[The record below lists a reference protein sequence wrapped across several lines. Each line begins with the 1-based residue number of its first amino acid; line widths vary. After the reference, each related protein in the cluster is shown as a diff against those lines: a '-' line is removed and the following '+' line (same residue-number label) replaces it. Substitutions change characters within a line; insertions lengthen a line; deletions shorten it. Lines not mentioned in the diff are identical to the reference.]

1 MRNDWLRWTV
11 PPGVSLA
18 VHAALIG
25 AVAYVG
31 MRISA
36 QQTPSSRLPVAEL
49 ALPAPPE
56 LPEQADPQPI
66 TPQTGANAPRVAPS
80 APETLPDEVQ
90 AQAARLGA
98 REYTAPRMAPVA
110 QASVRQSSA
119 QIARPESAAPPSVRF
134 AGVQSRAART
144 IVYVVDGSGATAN
157 SFAYLQSQLM
167 QSIDRLSPTQKFQV
181 VLFRAYDQH
190 TISLAPIGGG
200 KLARANPG
208 GKQAVSDWLSATAT
222 RGRSNPVDGLK
233 AALALKPDLVLL
245 ITRSIQRTE
254 MGWAQ
259 GQREILAQLDALNP
273 AHEITGRRDTVIKT
287 IQLLDEDPTGIM
299 RAIGTIHGDGQD
311 DYRVVTYDDLVTP
324 DEGQDTATASIGASD
339 EQRIVAGAEI
349 LTGLAETGAS
359 FGVLYTVF
367 DQSQRQSAIESARR
381 VRALVGPLRD
391 VDGRAAL
398 LDAQALL
405 LARCADPESESG
417 SVSDELLRQ
426 SVQSLAGRMYTD
438 ADTDAQ
444 RVLTLAHALVL
455 LGDAPSA
462 IDQVR
467 SLLANAQELGLSRSA
482 RAQALLALVS
492 WGHEPEDLRRLAS
505 EPPFVTASGAIDAVW
520 GLLLREATTR
530 ARLAKG
536 EASAWGPMLG
546 VREAAK
552 GSEAIR
558 GYIDSRI
565 ALLYAQQ
572 RPDADLSTPSPVLL
586 ASAQAMGR
594 QLANR
599 ERALGLLGVVASRE
613 DEPELAAEALWEMGV
628 LGRAIGEE
636 ASIAISNRALT
647 ELARRYPDDPRAAG
661 ALASAIGADDRDDD
675 ASRRER
681 LAYAVRAY
689 PDHAQID
696 LWRLELAELL
706 EDFTR
711 LDALDPVT
719 AGTREGVLA
728 GELYERTVLA
738 MLERYD
744 DPQIRRGLGV
754 RMRDAAAR
762 FAMPTAALWTKRAA
776 LSEVELDPQSAL
788 ASIDQLISEARAQQ
802 RPTTELELMRAQ
814 TLLKLGQQK
823 TAFAALREL
832 SGRIDAMGAR
842 TSTYWQAWA
851 LMLESIA
858 RNGNTANR
866 DDARRHIARLEL
878 IDPRLGG
885 SPWRERITRAKESLH
900 STP

>member
-11 PPGVSLA
+11 PPGVSLTL
-18 VHAALIG
+18 HAALIG

-31 MRISA
+31 MRIGA
-36 QQTPSSRLPVAEL
+36 EQAPRSRLPVAEL

-56 LPEQADPQPI
+56 LPEQHSSSPE
-66 TPQTGANAPRVAPS
+66 NAPPAKARAPQL
-80 APETLPDEVQ
+80 APGAPKTVPDEVQ
-90 AQAARLGA
+90 AQASRLGS
-98 REYTAPRMAPVA
+98 REFTAPRMDPVA
-110 QASVRQSSA
+110 QASVRQSAA

-181 VLFRAYDQH
+181 ALFRAYDEH
-190 TISLAPIGGG
+190 TVSLAPIASGA
-200 KLARANPG
+200 LARANPAN
-208 GKQAVSDWLSATAT
+208 KQAVSDWLSATAT
-222 RGRSNPVDGLK
+222 RGRSNPVQGLK
-233 AALALKPDLVLL
+233 AALALRPDLVLL

-259 GQREILAQLDALNP
+259 GQREILAQLDEINP
-273 AHEITGRRDTVIKT
+273 AHAISGRRETVIKT
-287 IQLLDEDPTGIM
+287 VQLLDEDPTGIM
-299 RAIGTIHGDGQD
+299 RAIGTLHGDGQG

-324 DEGQDTATASIGASD
+324 DEGQGVATASIGASE
-339 EQRIVAGAEI
+339 EQRIVAAAEI
-349 LTGLAETGAS
+349 LTSLAESGAS

-367 DQSQRQSAIESARR
+367 DESQRQSAIESSRQ

-405 LARCADPESESG
+405 LARCAGSESIG
-417 SVSDELLRQ
+417 DDLLRQ

-438 ADTDAQ
+438 PDTDAQ
-444 RVLTLAHALVL
+444 RVLTLAHALAL

-462 IDQVR
+462 ITQAR
-467 SLLANAQELGLSRSA
+467 ALLASAPELGLSRSA

-492 WGHEPEDLRRLAS
+492 LGHEPDDLRQLAG
-505 EPPFVTASGAIDAVW
+505 EPPFVTVSGAIDAVW
-520 GLLLREATTR
+520 GLLLREATTK
-530 ARLAKG
+530 ARLARG
-536 EASAWGPMLG
+536 DEHAWRPMLG
-546 VREAAK
+546 VREAARD
-552 GSEAIR
+552 SEAIR

-565 ALLYAQQ
+565 ALLYEPQ
-572 RPDADLSTPSPVLL
+572 DLSDDRSTPGAVLL

-594 QLANR
+594 DRTRR
-599 ERALGLLGVVASRE
+599 ERALELLGVVASR
-613 DEPELAAEALWEMGV
+613 DNEPELAAEALWRLGV
-628 LGRAIGEE
+628 LGRAIGEDE
-636 ASIAISNRALT
+636 SIALSNQALS

-661 ALASAIGADDRDDD
+661 ALASAIGAGDDDDD
-675 ASRRER
+675 ATRRDR

-689 PDHAQID
+689 PQHAHID
-696 LWRLELAELL
+696 LWRLELAHLL

-711 LDALDPVT
+711 LDVLDPIT
-719 AGTREGVLA
+719 PGTREGVLA
-728 GELYERTVLA
+728 GELYEQTVLA
-738 MLERYD
+738 MLERYS
-744 DPQIRRGLGV
+744 DPQTRRGLGV

-776 LSEVELDPQSAL
+776 ISEVELDPESAL
-788 ASIDQLISEARAQQ
+788 ASIDQLISETRRQQ

-832 SGRIDAMGAR
+832 SGRIDATGAR